1 VSYRIAIAAAQIPF
15 VRGGAEVLY
24 ESLRDELRR
33 RGHEAEIVSLPFNWS
48 SRLNIVQSALAWRL
62 VDLTSAAG
70 RPIDLVIGTR
80 FPSYL
85 VRHPRKVVWLIHQF
99 RQIYELKGTR
109 FSDFGDRPEDPG
121 IEEMLTKLDR
131 RGLGEARSRF
141 AISRNTAERLGRYN
155 GLDAEPLYPPP
166 KLGDRYRSEEPRDY
180 VFSIGRLDPMKRFD
194 QLVRAIAATS
204 SKVRCVIAGE
214 GPERER
220 LLRLAGE
227 LGIAD
232 RFELLGRVDDD
243 RLVELYARSLAVHY
257 APFDE
262 DYGYVTVEAFKSKRP
277 VLTSA
282 DSGGVLEFVRD
293 GENGFVTAPDSPREL
308 AARIDRLAADR
319 TLVRRMGESGAAAVA
334 AIGWDQVI
342 PRLLSP
348 LEPLARPA

>member
-1 VSYRIAIAAAQIPF
+1 MTYRIAICAAQIPF

-48 SRLNIVQSALAWRL
+48 TRQNIVQSALAWRL

-121 IEEMLTKLDR
+121 IEAMLEKLDR

-141 AISRNTAERLGRYN
+141 AISRNTAQRLERYN

-166 KLGDRYRSEEPRDY
+166 KLGERYRSETPGDY
-180 VFSIGRLDPMKRFD
+180 LLAVGRLDPMKRFD
-194 QLVRAIAATS
+194 QLIRGVAAAKS
-204 SKVRCVIAGE
+204 RVRCRIAGE

-227 LGIAD
+227 LGVAD
-232 RFELLGRVDDD
+232 RVEIVGRVDDEQ
-243 RLVELYARSLAVHY
+243 LVELYAHALAVHY
-257 APFDE
+257 APYDE
-262 DYGYVTVEAFKSKRP
+262 DYGYVTVEAFKSGRP
-277 VLTSA
+277 VLTTSDA
-282 DSGGVLEFVRD
+282 GGVLEFVRD
-293 GENGFVTAPDSPREL
+293 GENGFVTAPESPREL
-308 AARIDRLAADR
+308 GARIDRLAGDPA
-319 TLVRRMGESGAAAVA
+319 LARRLGEAGARAVA
-334 AIGWDQVI
+334 AIHWDAVV
-342 PRLLSP
+342 PRLLA
-348 LEPLARPA
+348 PLA